1 MRTVEEENVKETQA
15 ALLPARWEPARVALR
30 RVLVQNK
37 ECFLIK

>member
-1 MRTVEEENVKETQA
+1 MEEENVKETQA
-15 ALLPARWEPARVALR
+15 ALLPARREPARVALR